1 MIESIRL
8 RSWKTHADSTLEF
21 GKGTNVLVGRMGSG
35 KTSILEG
42 ICFALFGTFPALQS
56 RKISLQEVVQSK
68 PNEAAE
74 AVVEL
79 HFDYS
84 GKKYAVERTIKR
96 KGSSEALLYCDGRF
110 IAGPKPSDVTAAV
123 EKAIEINFNL
133 FSRAVYSE
141 QNEIDF
147 FLRLAPRERKQ
158 RFDELLDLQRYET
171 VRANAVSVANRL
183 RGIVKDRKALMQE
196 QRAVLSSEE
205 EQQLHKKIVEK
216 EKEAAEAEKKVR
228 EKEKELQA
236 LQKEVATLEGKE
248 KESSFCREQLVKA
261 KAKAEEL
268 GRAIEETAKQAKG
281 KTIAA
286 LQHEEKSLKQEV
298 EEKEKKLKGLQS
310 EEKSLRSE
318 ESTAEKTIALS
329 EKKLDELK
337 EHLQQLQ
344 GITAACPVCKRKLET
359 ATRGQLIAENKTE
372 QKKAGEEKKKAEKQL
387 EEIALKI
394 EKAGN
399 EIEKTRDEQQ
409 ATHEKEIELRHL
421 NEQLQALAEKELQ
434 LKQFELEAEKAAAQ
448 LNAIGFD
455 EKRLREKRRL
465 FIGENAAIESS
476 KKGIES
482 AAELVKELQKR
493 LQQIKQAREQMHALE
508 KKIAAIEQNTEKLNY
523 FNNALQAAQNELRE
537 LLISTINE
545 AMQNIWQ
552 KIYPYADFKTAKM
565 CIEEGSY
572 ELKVLDNMGNW
583 VRVEGILSG
592 GERSAAAIC
601 IRMAFSLVLTRN
613 LSWLILD
620 EPTHNLDSNAVSTLS
635 RMMQLH
641 LPALVDQVFVITHD
655 NEMRKAAS
663 ANLYLLER
671 DKDQNGVTKPML
683 LPIQEYTK

>member
-8 RSWKTHADSTLEF
+8 RSWKTHADSTFEF
-21 GKGTNVLVGRMGSG
+21 GKGTNVLVGQMGSG
-35 KTSILEG
+35 KTSVMDG

-56 RKISLQEVVQSK
+56 RKIALQEVIQNK
-68 PNEAAE
+68 PNEAEE

-79 HFDYS
+79 NFDYA

-96 KGSSEALLYCDGRF
+96 KGSSEAKLHCDGRL

-183 RGIVKDRKALMQE
+183 RGIVKDRKALVQE
-196 QRAVLSSEE
+196 QKASLGGEE
-205 EQQLHKKIVEK
+205 EQQLQKKIEEK
-216 EKEAAEAEKKVR
+216 EKEAALAEKKIR

-248 KESSFCREQLVKA
+248 KESSFCREQLIKA
-261 KAKAEEL
+261 KTKAEEL
-268 GRAIEETAKQAKG
+268 GRTVEETAKQAKG
-281 KTIAA
+281 KTIAS
-286 LQHEEKSLKQEV
+286 LQHEEKRLKQEV
-298 EEKEKKLKGLQS
+298 EENEKKLKELQA
-310 EEKSLRSE
+310 EEKSLRTE
-318 ESTAEKTIALS
+318 ESAAEKTIALS
-329 EKKLDELK
+329 EKKLDELG
-337 EHLQQLQ
+337 EHQQQLQ
-344 GITAACPVCKRKLET
+344 GITAACPICKRKLET
-359 ATRGQLIAENKTE
+359 TTREQLIAENKTE
-372 QKKAGEEKKKAEKQL
+372 QKKAEEDKKKAEKQL

-394 EKAGN
+394 EKAEN
-399 EIEKTRDEQQ
+399 AAEKTREELQ
-409 ATHEKEIELRHL
+409 AVHEKDIELRHL
-421 NEQLQALAEKELQ
+421 GEQLQALAEKEKQ
-434 LKQFELEAEKAAAQ
+434 LKQFESEAEKAAEK

-455 EKRLREKRRL
+455 EKLLREKRRL
-465 FIGENAAIESS
+465 LIDENVAIESS

-508 KKIAAIEQNTEKLNY
+508 KKIAAMEQNIEKLSY

-572 ELKVLDNMGNW
+572 ELKVLDNTGNW

-620 EPTHNLDSNAVSTLS
+620 EPTHNLDSNAVGTLS

-671 DKDQNGVTKPML
+671 DKDQNGVTKPIL
-683 LPIQEYTK
+683 LPIQEYAK